1 MRAITETELRDQFKK
16 AEFTSYALEEGCRL
30 TPAAA
35 QYLSERKIA
44 VTGPGATAA
53 NSGAHRLPAQ
63 GKPVSL
69 TETPAAPATYT
80 ASDFQGV
87 KPEYMTHIAG
97 DILVLKNHPRILFR
111 GKLDTFEAL
120 LINGIIDVESL
131 GHQELGRDLRE
142 ILEYVRQML
151 RAEVKE
157 EALAAI
163 GFHGWPPEEI
173 RDRSHYP
180 QKYYGINHILPGPSQ
195 GMITGKLNYLRTQA
209 RELELAG
216 IQAFCQRADQPE
228 REDILQGL
236 NRLSSLIYIMMIQL
250 ISGHYRVGI

>member
-1 MRAITETELRDQFKK
+1 MRAITETELRDLTKQG
-16 AEFTSYALEEGCRL
+16 EFASYHLEEGCRL

-44 VTGPGATAA
+44 VTGPGAGVA
-53 NSGAHRLPAQ
+53 NSGAHKLPAQ
-63 GKPVSL
+63 GKPAAAL
-69 TETPAAPATYT
+69 EAAPSIYSA
-80 ASDFQGV
+80 ADFQGA
-87 KPEYMTHIAG
+87 KPEYMTHIKG
-97 DILVLKNHPRILFR
+97 DTLVLKSHPRILFR

-120 LINGIIDVESL
+120 LINGVIEVESL
-131 GHQELGRDLRE
+131 GHQELGKDLRE
-142 ILEYVRQML
+142 VLDYARQML

-157 EALAAI
+157 EPLAPI
-163 GFHGWPPEEI
+163 SFHGWPPEEI

-180 QKYYGINHILPGPSQ
+180 QKYYGVNHLLPGPGQ

-216 IQAFCQRADQPE
+216 IMAFCQTPTQTE

-236 NRLSSLIYIMMIQL
+236 NRLSSLLYIMMIQL